1 MRLGRSPARWREAS
15 GVSLIGDGE
24 KFAELAPVERGA
36 GVGLA
41 SRRDIGV
48 PYDVDDGVTA
58 AQNQEK
64 LAQGS
69 VLRVRIRPIIDAFE
83 LDADGKVV
91 AALASAPDGSARV
104 PGALGA

>member
-1 MRLGRSPARWREAS
+1 MRRCRSPARWREAREM
-15 GVSLIGDGE
+15 SLVGDGE

-64 LAQGS
+64 AAQGS
-69 VLRVRIRPIIDAFE
+69 VLRVRIRPIVNAFE

-91 AALASAPDGSARV
+91 ASLATSPDGGARV
-104 PGALGA
+104 